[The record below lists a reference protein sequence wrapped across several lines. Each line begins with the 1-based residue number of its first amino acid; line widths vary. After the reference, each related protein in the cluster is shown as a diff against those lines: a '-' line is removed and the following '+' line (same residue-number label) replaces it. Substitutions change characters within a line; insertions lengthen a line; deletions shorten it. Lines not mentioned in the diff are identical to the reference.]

1 MGDIEHSSSIATFS
15 VQDSEVCLERYIEKS
30 IGSNLILHGLRFLS
44 FYFLNGEMVATKIPG
59 ARGTEVILS
68 HHVRG
73 SDYTQHGTLVSSE
86 GAMGGQS
93 RERLAFEL

>member
-1 MGDIEHSSSIATFS
+1 MVSQPTR
-15 VQDSEVCLERYIEKS
+15 L
-30 IGSNLILHGLRFLS
+30 LILLGLRFLF

-59 ARGTEVILS
+59 VTEVILS

-73 SDYTQHGTLVSSE
+73 SDYTQHGTLVRSD